1 MTTCFGKA
9 LKFWL
14 GAAGSLAL
22 SISVACAEDKVIE
35 LKLSDWVPASHPL
48 NKSLEEWGASVEKAS
63 NGTIK
68 YKMYPAQQLG
78 KAFDHYDMARD
89 GIADLTF
96 VSPGYQPGRFPIIGA
111 GDLPFMIRDAKG
123 AARAFAEWY
132 PKYAATE
139 MKDVKLC
146 FAFAQEPGTFHSRDK
161 KIVVP
166 EDLKGMKIR
175 PGHATMARLVASLGG
190 TNVQAA
196 APEVRDVLEKGVVDG
211 VNFPWNS
218 VVLFGIGSRL
228 LTSAHFTL
236 PTVQIIIGTMALV
249 AAAWLAT
256 TAGRPRTPPEWLNRL
271 LGGQSLW
278 VAGTAGLGIAL
289 PSVDYL
295 AALAVIAAGTSTPA
309 TRMTALLAFNVVA
322 FALVEIPLLA
332 YLVAPERTLAAMTG
346 LHRWIRARQRREVA
360 GLLAVV
366 GAVLVTAGLLGV

>member
-1 MTTCFGKA
+1 MWITLLVMA
-9 LKFWL
+9 
-14 GAAGSLAL
+14 
-22 SISVACAEDKVIE
+22 VAV
-35 LKLSDWVPASHPL
+35 
-48 NKSLEEWGASVEKAS
+48 SLEPFRVGMSVLMLNRPRPHLQLAAFLFGGFLMGLAVGA
-63 NGTIK
+63 
-68 YKMYPAQQLG
+68 
-78 KAFDHYDMARD
+78 
-89 GIADLTF
+89 
-96 VSPGYQPGRFPIIGA
+96 
-111 GDLPFMIRDAKG
+111 
-123 AARAFAEWY
+123 
-132 PKYAATE
+132 
-139 MKDVKLC
+139 
-146 FAFAQEPGTFHSRDK
+146 
-161 KIVVP
+161 
-166 EDLKGMKIR
+166 
-175 PGHATMARLVASLGG
+175 
-190 TNVQAA
+190 
-196 APEVRDVLEKGVVDG
+196 
-211 VNFPWNS
+211 

-256 TAGRPRTPPEWLNRL
+256 TTGRPRTPPEWLNRL